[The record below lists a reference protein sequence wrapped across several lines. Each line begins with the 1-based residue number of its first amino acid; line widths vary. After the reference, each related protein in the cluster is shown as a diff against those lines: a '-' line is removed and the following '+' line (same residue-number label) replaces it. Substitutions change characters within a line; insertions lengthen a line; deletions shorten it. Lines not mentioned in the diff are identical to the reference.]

1 MFTLLHALG
10 DLCPNP
16 TLHGVTAT
24 ESSKDRNF
32 PGWEEFLQW
41 SPYAVRKQP
50 SLANACEYSYQACN
64 YPQVSLSRKHPLVI
78 FFMTL
83 QHKGLRK
90 PAGEFRAFPGASA
103 FSFQA
108 GACMFCSS
116 YFCFAYMLLP
126 EGMMCLLLK

>member
-1 MFTLLHALG
+1 MSQPHFAWSNCHREQQGQEISRLG
-10 DLCPNP
+10 RVSPMEP
-16 TLHGVTAT
+16 
-24 ESSKDRNF
+24 F
-32 PGWEEFLQW
+32 
-41 SPYAVRKQP
+41 PYAVRKQR
-50 SLANACEYSYQACN
+50 SLAKASEYSYQDCN